1 MFQRKNA
8 SSLPTTSPLSLPT
21 GDSGGAGVGL
31 GAGGYSGSNMGYGM
45 SNRGPD
51 GSGKAIKMDAPVV
64 KAWKKT
70 SSWTK
75 YSYIIMSICVT
86 MMFIG
91 YRYLRMGNGA
101 YINIHK
107 THSLTHTHKY
117 WHVQYGAVLFFDCS
131 YHPHICVHSFFSSSN
146 LISFSCLFS
155 FCLAHVPCRGMY
167 FGNDTSCWAHK
178 NRHLSPNSTALGASH
193 QDGCQWK
200 LLVLGYIQV

>member
-107 THSLTHTHKY
+107 THSLTHT
-117 WHVQYGAVLFFDCS
+117 QVLACPIRCRFVFRL
-131 YHPHICVHSFFSSSN
+131 FLSSSH
-146 LISFSCLFS
+146 LCTFLLFIIK
-155 FCLAHVPCRGMY
+155 FD
-167 FGNDTSCWAHK
+167 FFF
-178 NRHLSPNSTALGASH
+178 
-193 QDGCQWK
+193 
-200 LLVLGYIQV
+200 LLVQLLFGSRAMQRNVLWK